1 VGPKEISISCYETG
15 VRSVYNAGFDKPHY
29 YSFYQYYGQLNS
41 FASRSRVDHSACRRR
56 VSAVYS
62 KSYLFGSQPLRVVT
76 EKILLDRLYPRLAR
90 DAQASEPTDLLRL
103 SYALSLDLLNCFI
116 FGLSSGP
123 NFTQDDLLTQAFL
136 EHYENRYCHEGFW
149 SQELPFLTSTLGML
163 GIDMLPRQHYD
174 STAWIENWMM
184 IHCNRA
190 QRVCEL
196 LDKGELPDDPA
207 DIPIV
212 YQQIRKSMEALK
224 AGEGHDRAYAEKQT
238 RSSIASE
245 LFDHMSGA
253 REVFGLVL
261 AYTIYYIA
269 SHPAEQSQLRSEL
282 KKLDQPIT
290 FPDNSY
296 TDGVQPGRLASPQ
309 SLVQLTYLTAVIKES
324 LRMRPNSTPL
334 PRVTPSDHSVTI
346 VSVEAIPPSTRV
358 NCFQW
363 FLHRDP
369 EMWSRPD
376 EWIPE
381 RWLREDGS
389 EKDKMPPLWA
399 FASGPR
405 MCIGVHLTYYRKY
418 LFMPSLLVSL
428 S

>member
-1 VGPKEISISCYETG
+1 MLASTSPTTIPSISTTG
-15 VRSVYNAGFDKPHY
+15 KAPTLARISLCWTEWCNLHAGEIPI
-29 YSFYQYYGQLNS
+29 SQLNS

-90 DAQASEPTDLLRL
+90 DAQASEPTELLRL

-149 SQELPFLTSTLGML
+149 SQELSFLTSTLGML

-224 AGEGHDRAYAEKQT
+224 AGEGDDGAYSDKQT
-238 RSSIASE
+238 RLSIASE
-245 LFDHMSGA
+245 LFDHMCKYTGLLSLLLNSLVHGLARRPCVPVQHSGA
-253 REVFGLVL
+253 QV
-261 AYTIYYIA
+261 
-269 SHPAEQSQLRSEL
+269 
-282 KKLDQPIT
+282 
-290 FPDNSY
+290 
-296 TDGVQPGRLASPQ
+296 
-309 SLVQLTYLTAVIKES
+309 LVQI
-324 LRMRPNSTPL
+324 M
-334 PRVTPSDHSVTI
+334 
-346 VSVEAIPPSTRV
+346 EAKG
-358 NCFQW
+358 
-363 FLHRDP
+363 H
-369 EMWSRPD
+369 
-376 EWIPE
+376 
-381 RWLREDGS
+381 
-389 EKDKMPPLWA
+389 
-399 FASGPR
+399 
-405 MCIGVHLTYYRKY
+405 
-418 LFMPSLLVSL
+418 
-428 S
+428 